1 MFSKKILAQLVVA
14 TCSRYG
20 IKNVVISP
28 GSRNAPLTVGFS
40 NNSKMQSYSIVDE
53 RCAAFFAL
61 GMAQQTQEPVAL
73 VCTSGSALLNYYP
86 AIAEAFYSNIPL
98 VVISADRPAHLI
110 DIGDGQT
117 IRQKNVFENHILY
130 SANLE
135 VDGTIIA
142 NNTLLCK
149 ALQAA
154 VEKKGPVHINVP
166 FDEPLYETVA
176 ERYSEVSAMMTNEV
190 FHASKQK
197 TLVVSDLQ
205 LEKFQHTWSSA
216 KKKLVLIGV
225 NSPDT
230 ALQEALNLLVED
242 PSVLVLTESTSNVY
256 HPKFVHSIDQ
266 LIYSLSATEF
276 EALQPDLLVTLG
288 GMVVSKK
295 IKQFLRK
302 YTPKKHWHIDTLKA
316 MDTYHCLSEFIQ
328 TSPAVFLK
336 NVGTVSSVKE
346 SLYQKEW
353 LQKKEQKEAGH
364 HVFLANAQH
373 TDLTVVAQVLQ
384 SIPKGSQLQLSN
396 SSLIRYAQLFPIAPS
411 VSVFCNR
418 GTSGIDGSTSTAI
431 GAAVTSKKA
440 TLLLTGDLSFLYDSN
455 GLWNNYIPSSFRIVV
470 VNNAGGG
477 IFRCIPGPK
486 TTNALPYFETPHQ
499 FTAEYL
505 SKMYNFAYQRADD
518 VNSLQNALTT
528 FYKQEARPKILEVF
542 TTKDLNDVV
551 LADYFKSI

>member
-1 MFSKKILAQLVVA
+1 MHSNKVLAQLVVA

-20 IKNVVISP
+20 IQRVVISP
-28 GSRNAPLTVGFS
+28 GSRNAPLTVDFS
-40 NNSKMQSYSIVDE
+40 NNSKITSYSVVDE

-61 GMAQQTQEPVAL
+61 GMAQQTQEPVAI
-73 VCTSGSALLNYYP
+73 VCTSGSAVLNYYP

-117 IRQKNVFENHILY
+117 IRQQNVFENHVLY
-130 SANLE
+130 SVNLE
-135 VDGTIIA
+135 VDATITA
-142 NNTLLCK
+142 SNTLLRK

-154 VEKKGPVHINVP
+154 VVQKGPVHINVP

-176 ERYSEVSAMMTNEV
+176 ERHPEVSALLTNEAL
-190 FHASKQK
+190 HAPKQK
-197 TLVVSDLQ
+197 TSVVSGLQ
-205 LEKFQHTWSSA
+205 QEKFQQAWNSA
-216 KKKLVLIGV
+216 NKKLILIGV
-225 NSPDT
+225 NSSDT

-242 PSVLVLTESTSNVY
+242 SSVLVFTESTSNVY
-256 HPKFVHSIDQ
+256 HSKFVHSIDQ

-302 YTPKKHWHIDTLKA
+302 YTPKKHWHIDAIKS
-316 MDTYHCLSEFIQ
+316 MDTYHCLSDFIQ
-328 TSPAVFLK
+328 ASPAAFFKQLDG
-336 NVGTVSSVKE
+336 NSLVKE
-346 SLYQKEW
+346 RSYQKDW
-353 LQKKEQKEAGH
+353 LQKKAEKEAGH
-364 HVFLANAQH
+364 RTFLAKAPH
-373 TDLTVVAQVLQ
+373 ADVTVVAQVLQ

-396 SSLIRYAQLFPIAPS
+396 SSLIRYTQLFPIDTS
-411 VSVFCNR
+411 LTVFCNR

-431 GAAVTSKKA
+431 GAAVASETP
-440 TLLLTGDLSFLYDSN
+440 TVLLTGDLSFLYDSN
-455 GLWNNYIPSSFRIVV
+455 GLWNNYIPSSFRIIV

-486 TTNALPYFETPHQ
+486 TTNALSYFETPHQ

-505 SKMYNFAYQRADD
+505 SKMYNFAYQSADD
-518 VNSLQNALTT
+518 AMSLQNALAT
-528 FYKQEARPKILEVF
+528 FYKQGAQPKILEVF